1 MSLFVRFKSFWM
13 VFWEQKM
20 ELVFLSIAE
29 ETEVI
34 VNKIED
40 DV

>member
-1 MSLFVRFKSFWM
+1 M

-20 ELVFLSIAE
+20 ELVFLSIIE

-40 DV
+40 DVW